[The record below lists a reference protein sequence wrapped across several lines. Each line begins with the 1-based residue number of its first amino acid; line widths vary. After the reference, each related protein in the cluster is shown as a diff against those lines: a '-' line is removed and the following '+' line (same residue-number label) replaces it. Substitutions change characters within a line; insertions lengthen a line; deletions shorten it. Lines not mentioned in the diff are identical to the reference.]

1 MSINLANSIDLANSI
16 THHHSLNNIVL
27 DVCGTRVTCDE
38 VSTFVTDPQDISFL
52 INHAHPDESEEL
64 LLIIGF
70 ETICGHVVFFAC
82 SEDDDEQIYRYSATI
97 SGYTYDVRT
106 PSFVNQLQYV
116 WKRNKSQTL
125 VD

>member
-1 MSINLANSIDLANSI
+1 MSIDLANSI

-27 DVCGTRVTCDE
+27 DVCGTRVYCDE
-38 VSTFVTDPQDISFL
+38 VSTFVTNPQDISFL
-52 INHAHPDESEEL
+52 INHAHPDESEEQ

-70 ETICGHVVFFAC
+70 ETMRGHVVFFAC

-97 SGYTYDVRT
+97 SGYIYEGGTT
-106 PSFVNQLQYV
+106 SIVNQLQYI
-116 WKRNKSQTL
+116 WKRDKSQIL